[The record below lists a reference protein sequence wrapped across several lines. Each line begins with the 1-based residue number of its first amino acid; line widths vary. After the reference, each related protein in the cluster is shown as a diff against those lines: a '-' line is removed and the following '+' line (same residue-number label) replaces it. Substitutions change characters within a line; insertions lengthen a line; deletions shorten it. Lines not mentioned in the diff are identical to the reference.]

1 MIPDKEMIVLLLEEV
16 GFMEIA
22 RDAML
27 EDNKDILRGYFQIA
41 KIKEN
46 ILNLKKLTMS
56 ETTHD

>member
-1 MIPDKEMIVLLLEEV
+1 MILDKEMIVLLLEEV
-16 GFMEIA
+16 GFMEMA
-22 RDAML
+22 KDAL
-27 EDNKDILRGYFQIA
+27 VEDNQDILRGYFQIA

>member
-27 EDNKDILRGYFQIA
+27 EDNKDILDIFRSQR
-41 KIKEN
+41 
-46 ILNLKKLTMS
+46 LKKIS
-56 ETTHD
+56 